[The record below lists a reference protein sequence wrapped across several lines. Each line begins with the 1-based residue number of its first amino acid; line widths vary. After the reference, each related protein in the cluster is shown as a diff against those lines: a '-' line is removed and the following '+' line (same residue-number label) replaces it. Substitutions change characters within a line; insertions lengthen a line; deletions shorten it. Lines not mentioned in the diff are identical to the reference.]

1 MAARCKFHEASLDDT
16 IRDRLVCG
24 LLSETTQRRLLT
36 EKTLTLQSAIETA
49 MAAESVDKSTK
60 SFKEPGPAVNAV
72 SFSKPSKSDSVSCY
86 RCGRKNHEPKNCRFQ
101 NENCYRCG
109 KRGHISSVCRASGRD
124 LEETTETTSQPQRSR
139 ERQQRRSNQRHVRH
153 VAFERRNDSTDS
165 DSDDLKIKQVFVIG
179 AKSSDPFEVEMY
191 LNDKPIRMEVDT
203 GAAVSII
210 SRSQQRQLLPN
221 VPVLSSNIRLKTY
234 TGERI
239 DVIGELMVNVSHH
252 QQSESLP
259 LIVVDEE
266 GPPLIGRNWLRRI
279 NLDWK
284 TIGVLRKTKSSS
296 EQSLGNLL
304 SKHAQLFQDDLGTI
318 KSAQAKLYLKP
329 DTKPK
334 FFKPRPVPFAL
345 KTAVEQELDR
355 LESAGIIQSVP
366 TSEWAAPIVVVPKKD
381 GQIRL
386 CGDYKVTCNPDLDVE
401 QYPLPRPQD
410 LFATLAGGQ
419 KFSKLDLRQ
428 AYFQLPLDEA
438 SRKFVTVN
446 THRGLYEYT
455 RLPFGVASAPALFQ
469 KTMDTILQGIP
480 GVKCYIDD
488 ILVTGANDQEHL
500 QNLEQVLERLSL
512 QGMRLKKSKCSFL
525 MPSVDYL
532 GHRVDATGL
541 HPSDEKLEAVL
552 KAPTPKNLKELRS
565 FLGLI
570 NYYGAFIPNLSSF
583 LQPLHTLLQKDQRWK
598 WTTAC
603 DQAFQAAK
611 DSLTSKP
618 VLVHYDPSSNSS
630 CS

>member
-36 EKTLTLQSAIETA
+36 EKTLTLQSAIDTA
-49 MAAESVDKSTK
+49 IAAESVDKSTK

-72 SFSKPSKSDSVSCY
+72 SFSKHSKSDSVSCY
-86 RCGRKNHEPKNCRFQ
+86 RCGRKNHEPKNCRFR

-124 LEETTETTSQPQRSR
+124 LEETTTSQPQRSR

-239 DVIGELMVNVSHH
+239 DVIGELMVNISHH

-296 EQSLGNLL
+296 EQSLENLL
-304 SKHAQLFQDDLGTI
+304 SKHAQLFQDELGTI

-401 QYPLPRPQD
+401 QYPLPQRSRERQQRRSNQRHVRHVAFERRNDSTDSDSDD
-410 LFATLAGGQ
+410 LKIKQVFVIGAKSSDPFEVEMYLNDKPIRMEVDTGAAVSIISRSQ
-419 KFSKLDLRQ
+419 QRQ
-428 AYFQLPLDEA
+428 LLPNVPVLSSNIRLKTYTGERIDVIGELMVNISHHQQSESLPLIVVDEEGPPLIGRNWLRRINLDWKTIGVL
-438 SRKFVTVN
+438 RKTKSSSEQSLENLLSKHAQLFQDELGTIKSAQAK
-446 THRGLYEYT
+446 LYLKPDT
-455 RLPFGVASAPALFQ
+455 KPKFFKPRPVAST
-469 KTMDTILQGIP
+469 KG
-480 GVKCYIDD
+480 
-488 ILVTGANDQEHL
+488 
-500 QNLEQVLERLSL
+500 
-512 QGMRLKKSKCSFL
+512 
-525 MPSVDYL
+525 
-532 GHRVDATGL
+532 
-541 HPSDEKLEAVL
+541 
-552 KAPTPKNLKELRS
+552 
-565 FLGLI
+565 
-570 NYYGAFIPNLSSF
+570 
-583 LQPLHTLLQKDQRWK
+583 TL
-598 WTTAC
+598 
-603 DQAFQAAK
+603 
-611 DSLTSKP
+611 
-618 VLVHYDPSSNSS
+618 
-630 CS
+630 